1 MLTVSATDNNG
12 SVTLTK
18 TWSDGAKITKPENP
32 VKAPA
37 ATIRCEFVGWFY
49 LGKEGNFDT
58 DIVNYNINL
67 QSKWKKVAIGG
78 TSSNDS
84 MISNDSTQ
92 QGNQCDNEET
102 STGCGSVIGLTAS
115 TALIAAFTAI
125 FFARRKKNNIRVR

>member
-1 MLTVSATDNNG
+1 MKKQKVYMIGNAHLDTAWVWSWQEG
-12 SVTLTK
+12 SCE
-18 TWSDGAKITKPENP
+18 AK
-32 VKAPA
+32 

-84 MISNDSTQ
+84 MVSNDSTQ
-92 QGNQCDNEET
+92 QGNQSDNEYRLRLGNRFDCKH
-102 STGCGSVIGLTAS
+102 SAYSS
-115 TALIAAFTAI
+115 SYSY
-125 FFARRKKNNIRVR
+125 FFARRKKNNIGVR